1 MKISIKNKILFY
13 VFISIFFIIII
24 YGLIIYIG
32 VKKNIEVD
40 IENRLTMS
48 GKLIKE
54 QINPEEIL
62 ILKLQGKIHERYLK
76 KLGQLKEILDVND
89 IFIIDANKKVIFS
102 LFAKKEKFFLDIDK
116 FEINNAFKG
125 KQTSSPFYIGTGGK
139 YFKTGYIP
147 INENWVAGIEINVLY
162 EKYLK
167 QYARLFFIVSVIALL
182 FGFLIS
188 FLISSGISKSIIKL
202 KEKAEKISKREFDEN
217 IKINAVEEEI
227 VILSETIDKM
237 KREIKEYI
245 ENKEKMATIGEF
257 SAGIAHEM
265 RNSLNIL
272 SGYAELIIEKTQ
284 DEKITNYAVEIKKNV
299 WKFNNFLNNFL
310 TYTKDFTPEFIK
322 ADIKNILIKVINE
335 FFKGEEN
342 IIKIEYD
349 DNEKFIKDVDEY
361 LLKKAFYNIILNSYH
376 AVSRNK
382 DKKILIKLLNEK
394 DGRIK
399 IIIRDNGI
407 GIDEK
412 IKDKIFQPFVTAKK
426 EGVGLGLAI
435 TYRIIKE
442 IHKGEIF
449 VDSQKNIGTEFTIV
463 L

>member
-1 MKISIKNKILFY
+1 MRISIKNKILFY
-13 VFISIFFIIII
+13 VFISIVFIIII

-40 IENRLTMS
+40 IENRLVMS
-48 GKLIKE
+48 GNLIKE
-54 QINPEEIL
+54 QINPDEVI
-62 ILKLQGKIHERYLK
+62 ILKLQGKIYERYLK
-76 KLGQLKEILDVND
+76 QLEKLKEILDVND
-89 IFIIDANKKVIFS
+89 IFIIDSNKKVIFS
-102 LFAKKEKFFLDIDK
+102 LSEKKEKFFLDIDN
-116 FEINNAFKG
+116 FEIDKAFKG
-125 KQTSSPFYIGTGGK
+125 KQTSSPFYIGAGGK

-147 INENWVAGIEINVLY
+147 INENWVVGIEINVLY

-167 QYARLFFIVSVIALL
+167 QYANLFFIVSMIVL
-182 FGFLIS
+182 GFAFIIS

-217 IKINAVEEEI
+217 IKINAAEEEI
-227 VILSETIDKM
+227 AILSETIDKM
-237 KREIKEYI
+237 KKEIKEYI

-284 DEKITNYAVEIKKNV
+284 DEKIESYAVEIKKNV

-322 ADIKNILIKVINE
+322 TDIKDILIKVINE
-335 FFKGEEN
+335 FFKGEKD
-342 IIKIEYD
+342 IIKIEYN
-349 DNEKFIKDVDEY
+349 DNEKFIKDADEY

-376 AVSRNK
+376 AISRNK
-382 DKKILIKLLNEK
+382 DKEILVKLLNEK
-394 DGRIK
+394 DGKIK

-426 EGVGLGLAI
+426 EGAGLGLAI
-435 TYRIIKE
+435 TYKIIKE
-442 IHKGEIF
+442 LHKGEIF
-449 VDSQKNIGTEFTIV
+449 VDSQKDKGAEFTII

>member
-116 FEINNAFKG
+116 FEISNAFKG